1 MKKSNNYITK
11 AFVSTFYFLQG
22 TMQPHQKIKR
32 AYKQPHRDTANLT
45 RHYFGQTEARTDN
58 KGFKEIGGS
67 VVNQTFVL
75 LIKCSGRLTVHG
87 SETPTS

>member
-1 MKKSNNYITK
+1 MTDTEMKTTDRINGRK
-11 AFVSTFYFLQG
+11 
-22 TMQPHQKIKR
+22 
-32 AYKQPHRDTANLT
+32 
-45 RHYFGQTEARTDN
+45 EERTDN

-67 VVNQTFVL
+67 VVNQTFVH

>member
-1 MKKSNNYITK
+1 MTITTT
-11 AFVSTFYFLQG
+11 AFASTFYFFADTQ
-22 TMQPHQKIKR
+22 TNAKKIKR
-32 AYKQPHRDTANLT
+32 ACNPTHGDTANLT

-67 VVNQTFVL
+67 VVNQTFVH